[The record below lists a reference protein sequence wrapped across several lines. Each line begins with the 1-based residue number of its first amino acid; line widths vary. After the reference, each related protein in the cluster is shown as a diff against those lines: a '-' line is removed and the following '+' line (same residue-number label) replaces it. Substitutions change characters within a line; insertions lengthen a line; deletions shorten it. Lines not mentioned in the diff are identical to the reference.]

1 MKRFLVLAACMVL
14 LSGCTQSNI
23 VNPESETKIADPNF
37 DIQDDIEI
45 DWTQVSADA
54 ESVFEDTGAY
64 PYSKDFHFL
73 LEPQKKEVMLVWVVS
88 DDFPASEI
96 RTYSDNLIKGF
107 NDVVATQDFSMRHRV
122 MIRMAASGRITHFR
136 LELHLKVHR
145 MTRKPG
151 LSAAILER
159 A

>member
-73 LEPQKKEVMLVWVVS
+73 LEPQK
-88 DDFPASEI
+88 
-96 RTYSDNLIKGF
+96 
-107 NDVVATQDFSMRHRV
+107 
-122 MIRMAASGRITHFR
+122 
-136 LELHLKVHR
+136 
-145 MTRKPG
+145 
-151 LSAAILER
+151 
-159 A
+159 

>member
-54 ESVFEDTGAY
+54 ESVFEDTVL
-64 PYSKDFHFL
+64 SV
-73 LEPQKKEVMLVWVVS
+73 QQR
-88 DDFPASEI
+88 FPFPSGTAEERSHAGVGGI
-96 RTYSDNLIKGF
+96 R
-107 NDVVATQDFSMRHRV
+107 
-122 MIRMAASGRITHFR
+122 
-136 LELHLKVHR
+136 
-145 MTRKPG
+145 
-151 LSAAILER
+151 
-159 A
+159 